1 MISFMIAPLEKIMQT
16 NEDVAIRRMKQNNG
30 VLQTD
35 TLNKVTT
42 EELLMQS
49 QKASLGSGGQVK
61 SSFTT

>member
-49 QKASLGSGGQVK
+49 QKA
-61 SSFTT
+61 

>member
-1 MISFMIAPLEKIMQT
+1 MIAPLEKIMQT

-49 QKASLGSGGQVK
+49 QKAWLGFGGSVK